1 MKKGFILVETIV
13 VITFLATSL
22 LIIYSSFNGIL
33 VNEKRRMYYDDPIY
47 LYRTYYILDLLQS
60 NNVFNYIEDT
70 LADNDADNY
79 PLLLEVS
86 CNNTAVFKPGSDAQI
101 LCESIVNTKYL
112 EVEHIYFTYYDLG
125 PLTACKNSTGETC
138 DRNESL
144 RGLSTNAVNYLNT
157 LTGTG
162 DGYRI
167 IIEFLN
173 QKGLAKKYFYAS
185 LDVPLGG
192 NGS

>member
-86 CNNTAVFKPGSDAQI
+86 CNNTAVFEPGSDAQI
-101 LCESIVNTKYL
+101 L
-112 EVEHIYFTYYDLG
+112 
-125 PLTACKNSTGETC
+125 
-138 DRNESL
+138 
-144 RGLSTNAVNYLNT
+144 
-157 LTGTG
+157 
-162 DGYRI
+162 
-167 IIEFLN
+167 
-173 QKGLAKKYFYAS
+173 
-185 LDVPLGG
+185 
-192 NGS
+192 